1 MKNLI
6 VAAAIIS
13 LVGSPTLAE
22 KLNPVVDTEVMTLDA
37 TSADDDN
44 NLLLWVAGA
53 AIGGLLLGSS
63 DDATPASGTPASGTP
78 ASGT

>member
-22 KLNPVVDTEVMTLDA
+22 KLNPVVDTEVTLDA

>member
-13 LVGSPTLAE
+13 LVGSPILAGD
-22 KLNPVVDTEVMTLDA
+22 LNTVVDAEVATLDA

-44 NLLLWVAGA
+44 NILLWVAGA
-53 AIGGLLLGSS
+53 GAAALLFGNDS
-63 DDATPASGTPASGTP
+63 DATPASGTPASGTP